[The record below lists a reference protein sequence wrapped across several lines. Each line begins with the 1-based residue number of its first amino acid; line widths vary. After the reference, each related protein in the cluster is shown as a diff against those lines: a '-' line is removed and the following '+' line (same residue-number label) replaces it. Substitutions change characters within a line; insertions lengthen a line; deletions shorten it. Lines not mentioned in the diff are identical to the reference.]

1 MLAQLGDRLQAQG
14 DMTPGTAANALAP
27 ARSTD
32 DVFRREMLASLSSD
46 SLHLIL
52 LPTEQCNFRC
62 VYCYEDFQIG
72 RMAPATVQA
81 VKRLIDRR
89 VGELRALGLSW
100 FGGEPLLARSIVE
113 DISSHITAA
122 VANQDSVAY
131 TADMTTNGYLLDA
144 AAFARLTSLGIR
156 SYQVSL
162 DGPQTTHDQ
171 TRIRANGHGSFA
183 RIWNNLLAIQRTSTD
198 AHVLLRV
205 HLTPTNLPAMPELLG
220 NIRDTFL
227 SDKRFSVLLRPIEHM
242 GGPDDANLD
251 VLDQRQRAIAITELR
266 SLLAEDEVNPSF
278 FDAPDVCY
286 ASRPNSLLIRADGRV
301 GKCTVA
307 LNDPANTIGE
317 LLPDGS
323 LRVDRARLDP
333 WVRGWQA
340 IDWNAVGCP
349 YAEMPRSEL
358 PLLSIGRGPGKPPPE
373 RP

>member
-1 MLAQLGDRLQAQG
+1 
-14 DMTPGTAANALAP
+14 MTPGTSAKASAP
-27 ARSTD
+27 APSADEAFRS
-32 DVFRREMLASLSSD
+32 EMLASLTSD

-72 RMAPATVQA
+72 RMADVTVQA
-81 VKRLIDRR
+81 VKHLVDRR
-89 VGELRALGLSW
+89 VGELRALGVSW

-122 VANQDSVAY
+122 VANRDSVTY

-144 AAFARLTSLGIR
+144 ATFARLTSLGIR

-162 DGPQTTHDQ
+162 DGPQTVHDR

-183 RIWNNLLAIQRTSTD
+183 RIWENLLAIQRTRTD
-198 AHVLLRV
+198 AQVLLRV
-205 HLTPTNLPAMPELLG
+205 HLTPANLHAMPELLR
-220 NIRDTFL
+220 NIRGTFL
-227 SDKRFSVLLRPIEHM
+227 SDKRFSVLLRPVEHM
-242 GGPDDANLD
+242 GGPNDAHLD
-251 VLDQRQRAIAITELR
+251 VLDQRQRDIAITELR
-266 SLLAEDEVNPSF
+266 SLLTEDEASPSL

-307 LNDPANTIGE
+307 LNDPANTIGA
-317 LLPDGS
+317 LSPDGS
-323 LRVDRARLDP
+323 LRIDQARFSP

-340 IDWNAVGCP
+340 TDWNAVGCP
-349 YAEMPRSEL
+349 YAGMPRREV
-358 PLLSIGRGPGKPPPE
+358 PLLSIGRGPG
-373 RP
+373 RPAL

>member
-1 MLAQLGDRLQAQG
+1 
-14 DMTPGTAANALAP
+14 MTPGTATNLSAP
-27 ARSTD
+27 ARSAD
-32 DVFRREMLASLSSD
+32 DTFRREMLASLSSD

-72 RMAPATVQA
+72 RMASVTVQA

-89 VGELRALGLSW
+89 VGELRALGVSW

-113 DISSHITAA
+113 DIASHITTA
-122 VANQDSVAY
+122 VANRDSVAY

-162 DGPQTTHDQ
+162 DGPRTTHDR

-183 RIWNNLLAIQRTSTD
+183 RIWENLLAIQRTSTD
-198 AHVLLRV
+198 ARVLLRV
-205 HLTPTNLPAMPELLG
+205 HLTPENLPVMAELLRD
-220 NIRDTFL
+220 IRDTFL
-227 SDKRFSVLLRPIEHM
+227 SDERFSVLLRPIEHM
-242 GGPDDANLD
+242 GGPNDAHLD
-251 VLDQRQRAIAITELR
+251 VLDRQQRDIAITELR
-266 SLLAEDEVNPSF
+266 SLITEDETSPSL
-278 FDAPDVCY
+278 FDAPQVCY

-307 LNDPANTIGE
+307 LNDPANTIGD

-323 LRVDRARLDP
+323 LRIDRVRLDP

-340 IDWNAVGCP
+340 TDWNAVGCP
-349 YAEMPRSEL
+349 YAEMPRREL
-358 PLLSIGRGPGKPPPE
+358 PLLSIGP
-373 RP
+373 RPAKL